1 LRLSI
6 PPGVAGELEAV
17 LREAGGRETGG
28 ILMGEQLESGVF
40 RLERVSIQ
48 DGGGHPSSFVRD
60 AQAARRELDR
70 FFEDTGHDYAR
81 HNYLGEWHSHASLP
95 PWPSRRDEDTMR
107 DLIDDPQVGSNF
119 AVLLVMGI
127 DCYGRVRC
135 TAEAYLPGGATVT
148 AKVACE
154 ERRVVE
160 G

>member
-1 LRLSI
+1 MLSL
-6 PPGVAGELEAV
+6 PQAA

-28 ILMGEQLESGVF
+28 ILMGEQLKPGNF

-48 DGGGHPSSFVRD
+48 EGGGHPSSFLRD
-60 AQAARRELDR
+60 AQAARRELER

-95 PWPSRRDEDTMR
+95 PLPSRRDVGTMR
-107 DLIDDPQVGSNF
+107 DLVDDPRVGSNF

-127 DCYGRVRC
+127 DCRGRFRC
-135 TAEAYLPGGATVT
+135 TAEAYLPGGATVPV
-148 AKVACE
+148 KVECE
-154 ERRVVE
+154 ERKAVE